1 MKNRLFY
8 ENLDTSFVNLSALV
22 RYLRARGFAGSVRVE
37 LGEYEGEIILTAENE
52 VRARERDY
60 VSGRVA
66 EGEEAFQRLLIRARE
81 PGGKIDVFQAFS
93 ETAKTLENEKCAAAK
108 PPFDER
114 SESVSLDI
122 PAADSTRSQIFQ
134 QPLSLPETA
143 HLTGNQ
149 FDANKK
155 ALIIAHDRAVSE
167 AKPKSSEFPFEFS
180 NKVESKARQIQ
191 LSETDWQALLHL
203 TAELLQSIDDT
214 LAKNNLNFAA
224 AFQKACAETASDYPF
239 LQPSAKIFVYRNGK
253 IEMRE
258 QINAKLFSAG
268 INETLRRIMEKLAAN
283 PKFADVYR
291 DTTQKILAL
300 VRKNKP
306 LYDEFF
312 ITPQLEKILG
322 I

>member
-8 ENLDTSFVNLSALV
+8 ENLDTSFVNLAALV
-22 RYLRARGFAGSVRVE
+22 RYLRARRFNGSVSVE
-37 LGEYEGEIILTAENE
+37 LGEYEGEIILTSENE
-52 VRARERDY
+52 VQARERDY

-66 EGEEAFQRLLIRARE
+66 EGDEAFQRLLIRARE
-81 PGGKIDVFQAFS
+81 PGGKINVFQMFS
-93 ETAKTLENEKCAAAK
+93 EAANTFENKKDAAAIS
-108 PPFDER
+108 PSGER
-114 SESVSLDI
+114 SENISLEI
-122 PAADSTRSQIFQ
+122 PRADSARRETFR
-134 QPLSLPETA
+134 QPVSLPETTRFA
-143 HLTGNQ
+143 ENQ

-155 ALIIAHDRAVSE
+155 SLIVAHEQTASE
-167 AKPKSSEFPFEFS
+167 AKPKSLEFPFEFS

-191 LSETDWQALLHL
+191 LSETEREALLHL
-203 TAELLQSIDDT
+203 TAELLQTIDDA

-224 AFQKACAETASDYPF
+224 AFQKACSETASDYPF
-239 LQPSAKIFVYRNGK
+239 LQPNAGIFVYRNGK
-253 IEMRE
+253 VEMHE
-258 QINAKLFSAG
+258 QINPKLFSAG
-268 INETLRRIMEKLAAN
+268 INETLRRILEKLAAS
-283 PKFADVYR
+283 PKFAEVYR